1 MKEKLEAILKNG
13 FGYPTFKTG
22 QKETIESLLAGKDT
36 LAILPTGTGKSLC
49 YQFVGKYLKAFSI
62 DRFTT
67 DITDARSS

>member
-36 LAILPTGTGKSLC
+36 LAILPTGTGKSVLSVC
-49 YQFVGKYLKAFSI
+49 RKILKAFSI